1 MNLAGVIAT
10 TLTLAQVIPRGVS
23 AVLCG
28 ALMATAT
35 TGLHAQAPVSQA
47 TPTFAKDVAPI
58 LQRACQRCHRPN
70 SMAPMSLV
78 TYDDVRPW
86 ARSVKQ
92 RVVQREM
99 PPWHIDR
106 TVGIQRFKD
115 DPSLS
120 DEEIQTIATWV
131 DAGAPP
137 GDPADMP
144 PPIAWET
151 ADRFS
156 FEPDV
161 IVRLREDVTLADHG
175 SDQWLN
181 VPMEDTGLTEDRYIQ
196 MAEIKPLKGV
206 AVVHHANA
214 IARRGARAGA
224 GEIGPGE
231 GAPHIVEYAVG
242 KAGER
247 YPESSGKLLAAGSQ
261 LIMNM
266 HLHPSG
272 EETLVNTALGL
283 KLYPRGYKPERV
295 QLSRVFPYP
304 SHVEQDDIDI
314 APGESNARTDSYHYV
329 EQPMLITAFQP
340 HMHNRGKRQCLEAIY
355 PPSASAPWPESQ
367 GGPFSVR
374 PELISCADFQFNW
387 HLQYTYEDDV
397 QPLIPA
403 GTLLHLTS
411 WHDNSAAN
419 RGNPDPTAW
428 VGFGQRSID
437 EMALMWLE
445 YSYLTDAQYEAAVRT
460 RREGRDA
467 VTENQP

>member
-1 MNLAGVIAT
+1 MGIRIT
-10 TLTLAQVIPRGVS
+10 TLKLAQVKPPRASVALLGAVVLTAS
-23 AVLCG
+23 A
-28 ALMATAT
+28 
-35 TGLHAQAPVSQA
+35 GLHAQEPASGT
-47 TPTFAKDVAPI
+47 TPTFTKDVVPI

-86 ARSVKQ
+86 ARSIKQ

-120 DEEIQTIATWV
+120 DEEIHTIGAWV
-131 DAGAPP
+131 DAGAPR
-137 GDPADMP
+137 GNPADMP
-144 PPIAWET
+144 PAVAWET

-156 FEPDV
+156 FEPDL
-161 IVRLREDVTLADHG
+161 IVQLKEDITLADFG

-181 VPMEDTGLTEDRYIQ
+181 VPMEDPGLTTDRYIQ

-214 IARRGARAGA
+214 IARRGTRQ
-224 GEIGPGE
+224 GEVGPGE
-231 GAPHIVEYAVG
+231 GSPHIVEYAVG
-242 KAGER
+242 KAAER
-247 YPESSGKLLAAGSQ
+247 YPAGSGKLLAAGSQ
-261 LIMNM
+261 LVMNM
-266 HLHPSG
+266 HLHPIG
-272 EETLVNTALGL
+272 EETLVNTALAL
-283 KLYPRGYKPERV
+283 KLYPEGYTPERV
-295 QLSRVFPYP
+295 QFSRVFPYP
-304 SHVEQDDIDI
+304 SQREQDAIDI
-314 APGESNARTDSYHYV
+314 RPGDSNARTDSYHYV
-329 EQPMLITAFQP
+329 EQPMRITAYQP
-340 HMHNRGKRQCLEAIY
+340 HLHNRGKRQCLEAIY
-355 PPSASAPWPESQ
+355 PPQPSVPWPESQ

-403 GTLLHLTS
+403 GTLLHLIS

-445 YSYLTDAQYEAAVRT
+445 YNYLPDEQFEAAVRQRQE
-460 RREGRDA
+460 RRNALNEDP
-467 VTENQP
+467 Q

>member
-1 MNLAGVIAT
+1 MRLGSVLSKAAWLSSRRVSLAT
-10 TLTLAQVIPRGVS
+10 
-23 AVLCG
+23 CG
-28 ALMATAT
+28 AVVIVAVMGLTAQT
-35 TGLHAQAPVSQA
+35 AAAQSS
-47 TPTFAKDVAPI
+47 PTFTKDVVPI

-70 SMAPMSLV
+70 SMGPMSLV
-78 TYDDVRPW
+78 TYEDVRPW

-120 DEEIQTIATWV
+120 DEEIATIAAWV
-131 DAGAPP
+131 DAGSPQGNAV
-137 GDPADMP
+137 DMP
-144 PPIAWET
+144 PAVAWGD

-156 FEPDV
+156 FEPDL
-161 IVRLREDVTLADHG
+161 IVQLREDITLPDFG

-196 MAEIKPLKGV
+196 MAEIKPLRGT

-214 IARRGARAGA
+214 IARRGRRD

-231 GAPHIVEYAVG
+231 GSPHLVEYAVG
-242 KAGER
+242 KAGEH
-247 YPESSGKLLAAGSQ
+247 YPEGSGKLLAAGSQ
-261 LIMNM
+261 LVMNL
-266 HLHPSG
+266 HLHPIG
-272 EETLVNTALGL
+272 EEMKVNTALGL
-283 KLYPRGYKPERV
+283 KLYPSGYTPKRV
-295 QLSRVFPYP
+295 QFSRVFPFP
-304 SHVEQDDIDI
+304 SQMEQDEIDI
-314 APGESNARTDSYHYV
+314 PPGESNARTDSYHYV

-340 HMHNRGKRQCLEAIY
+340 HLHNRGKRQCLEAIY
-355 PPSASAPWPESQ
+355 PRSPSAPWPESQ
-367 GGPFSVR
+367 GGPYRVR

-397 QPLIPA
+397 QPLIPT
-403 GTLLHLTS
+403 GTILHLIS

-445 YSYLTDAQYEAAVRT
+445 YSYLTDEEYEAALRT
-460 RREGRDA
+460 RRAQHDA
-467 VTENQP
+467 NAGNQQ

>member
-1 MNLAGVIAT
+1 MRLGSVLSKAAWLSSRRVSLAT
-10 TLTLAQVIPRGVS
+10 
-23 AVLCG
+23 CG
-28 ALMATAT
+28 AVVIVAVMGLTAQT
-35 TGLHAQAPVSQA
+35 AAAQSS
-47 TPTFAKDVAPI
+47 PTFTKDVVPI

-70 SMAPMSLV
+70 SMGPMSLV
-78 TYDDVRPW
+78 TYEDVRPW

-120 DEEIQTIATWV
+120 DEEIATIAAWV
-131 DAGAPP
+131 DAGSPQGNA
-137 GDPADMP
+137 ADMP
-144 PPIAWET
+144 PAVAWGD

-156 FEPDV
+156 FEPDL
-161 IVRLREDVTLADHG
+161 IVQLREDITLPDFG

-196 MAEIKPLKGV
+196 MAEIKPLRGT

-214 IARRGARAGA
+214 IARRGRGD

-231 GAPHIVEYAVG
+231 GSPHLVEYAVG
-242 KAGER
+242 KAGEH
-247 YPESSGKLLAAGSQ
+247 YPEGSGKLLAAGSQ
-261 LIMNM
+261 LVMNL
-266 HLHPSG
+266 HLHPIG
-272 EETLVNTALGL
+272 EEMKVNTALGL
-283 KLYPRGYKPERV
+283 KLYPIGYTPKRV
-295 QLSRVFPYP
+295 QFSRVFPFP
-304 SHVEQDDIDI
+304 SQMEQDEIDI
-314 APGESNARTDSYHYV
+314 PPGESNARTDSYHYV

-340 HMHNRGKRQCLEAIY
+340 HLHNRGKRQCLEAIY
-355 PPSASAPWPESQ
+355 PRSPSAPWPESQ
-367 GGPFSVR
+367 GGPYRVR

-397 QPLIPA
+397 QPLIPT
-403 GTLLHLTS
+403 GTILHLIS

-445 YSYLTDAQYEAAVRT
+445 YSYLTDEEYASALRT
-460 RREGRDA
+460 RRAQHDA
-467 VTENQP
+467 NAGNQQ

>member
-1 MNLAGVIAT
+1 MRLGSVLARVAW
-10 TLTLAQVIPRGVS
+10 LSSRLASP
-23 AVLCG
+23 AACG
-28 ALMATAT
+28 AVVIVAT
-35 TGLHAQAPVSQA
+35 TGLTAQTSA
-47 TPTFAKDVAPI
+47 TQSSPTFTKDVVPI

-70 SMAPMSLV
+70 SMGPMSLV
-78 TYDDVRPW
+78 TYEDVRPW

-120 DEEIQTIATWV
+120 DEEIATIVAWV
-131 DAGAPP
+131 DAGAPQ
-137 GDPADMP
+137 GNAADMP
-144 PPIAWET
+144 PAVAWGD

-156 FEPDV
+156 FEPDL
-161 IVRLREDVTLADHG
+161 IVQLRKDITLPDFG

-196 MAEIKPLKGV
+196 MAEIKPLRGT

-214 IARRGARAGA
+214 IARRGRGD

-231 GAPHIVEYAVG
+231 GSPHLVEYAVG
-242 KAGER
+242 KAGEH
-247 YPESSGKLLAAGSQ
+247 YPEGSGKLLAAGSQ
-261 LIMNM
+261 LVMNL
-266 HLHPSG
+266 HLHPIG
-272 EETLVNTALGL
+272 EETKVNTALGL
-283 KLYPRGYKPERV
+283 KLYPSGYTPKRV
-295 QLSRVFPYP
+295 QFSRVFPFP
-304 SHVEQDDIDI
+304 SQMEQDEIDI
-314 APGESNARTDSYHYV
+314 PPGESNARTDSYHRV

-340 HMHNRGKRQCLEAIY
+340 HLHNRGKRQCLEAIY
-355 PPSASAPWPESQ
+355 PRSPTAPWPESQ
-367 GGPFSVR
+367 GGPYRVR

-397 QPLIPA
+397 QPLIPT
-403 GTLLHLTS
+403 GTILHLIS

-445 YSYLTDAQYEAAVRT
+445 YSYLTDEEYEAALRT
-460 RREGRDA
+460 RRAQHDA
-467 VTENQP
+467 NAGNQQ

>member
-1 MNLAGVIAT
+1 MRLGTVLPKVAWSS
-10 TLTLAQVIPRGVS
+10 LRWVS
-23 AVLCG
+23 PSACG
-28 ALMATAT
+28 AVIVAAT
-35 TGLHAQAPVSQA
+35 TGLAAQTSSAQSA
-47 TPTFAKDVAPI
+47 PTFTKDVAPI
-58 LQRACQRCHRPN
+58 LQRACERCHRPN
-70 SMAPMSLV
+70 SMGPMSLV
-78 TYDDVRPW
+78 TYEDVRPW

-120 DEEIQTIATWV
+120 DEEIATIAAWV

-137 GDPADMP
+137 GDAADMP
-144 PPIAWET
+144 PAVAWGA

-156 FEPDV
+156 FEPDL
-161 IVRLREDVTLADHG
+161 IVQLREDITLPDFG

-196 MAEIKPLKGV
+196 MAEIKPLRGT

-214 IARRGARAGA
+214 IARRGRGD

-231 GAPHIVEYAVG
+231 GSPHLVEYAVG
-242 KAGER
+242 KAGEH
-247 YPESSGKLLAAGSQ
+247 YPEGSGKLLAAGSQ
-261 LIMNM
+261 LVMNL
-266 HLHPSG
+266 HLHSIG
-272 EETLVNTALGL
+272 EETKVNTALGL
-283 KLYPRGYKPERV
+283 KLYPSGYTPKRV
-295 QLSRVFPYP
+295 QFSRVFPFP
-304 SHVEQDDIDI
+304 SQMEQDEIDI
-314 APGESNARTDSYHYV
+314 PPGESNARTDSYHYV

-340 HMHNRGKRQCLEAIY
+340 HLHNRGKRQCLEAIY
-355 PPSASAPWPESQ
+355 PRSPSAPWPESQ
-367 GGPFSVR
+367 GGPYRVR

-397 QPLIPA
+397 QPLIPT
-403 GTLLHLTS
+403 GTILHLIS

-445 YSYLTDAQYEAAVRT
+445 YSYLTDEEYEAALRT
-460 RREGRDA
+460 RRAQPGA
-467 VTENQP
+467 NVGNQQ

>member
-1 MNLAGVIAT
+1 MRLGSVLARVAW
-10 TLTLAQVIPRGVS
+10 LSSRLASP
-23 AVLCG
+23 AACG
-28 ALMATAT
+28 AVVIVAT
-35 TGLHAQAPVSQA
+35 TGLTAQTSA
-47 TPTFAKDVAPI
+47 TQSSPTFTKDVVPI

-70 SMAPMSLV
+70 SMGPMSLV
-78 TYDDVRPW
+78 TYEDVRPW

-120 DEEIQTIATWV
+120 DEEIATIAAWV
-131 DAGAPP
+131 DAGAPQ
-137 GDPADMP
+137 GNAADMP
-144 PPIAWET
+144 PAVAWGD

-156 FEPDV
+156 FEPDL
-161 IVRLREDVTLADHG
+161 IVQLREDITLPDFG

-196 MAEIKPLKGV
+196 MAEIKPLRGT

-214 IARRGARAGA
+214 IARRGRGD

-231 GAPHIVEYAVG
+231 GSPHLVEYAVG
-242 KAGER
+242 KAGEH
-247 YPESSGKLLAAGSQ
+247 YPEGSGKLLAAGSQ
-261 LIMNM
+261 LVMNL
-266 HLHPSG
+266 HLHPIG
-272 EETLVNTALGL
+272 EETKVNTALGL
-283 KLYPRGYKPERV
+283 KLYPSGYTPKRV
-295 QLSRVFPYP
+295 QFSRVFPFP
-304 SHVEQDDIDI
+304 SQMEQDEIDI
-314 APGESNARTDSYHYV
+314 PPGESNARTDSYHRV

-340 HMHNRGKRQCLEAIY
+340 HLHNRGKRQCLEAIY
-355 PPSASAPWPESQ
+355 PRSPSAPWPESQ
-367 GGPFSVR
+367 GGPYRVR

-397 QPLIPA
+397 QPLIPT
-403 GTLLHLTS
+403 GTILHLIS

-445 YSYLTDAQYEAAVRT
+445 YSYLTDEEYEAALRT
-460 RREGRDA
+460 RRAQHDA
-467 VTENQP
+467 NAGNQQ

>member
-1 MNLAGVIAT
+1 MRLGSVLSKVAWLSSRRASLAT
-10 TLTLAQVIPRGVS
+10 
-23 AVLCG
+23 CG
-28 ALMATAT
+28 AVVIVAVMGLTAQT
-35 TGLHAQAPVSQA
+35 AAAQSS
-47 TPTFAKDVAPI
+47 PTFTKDVVPI

-70 SMAPMSLV
+70 SMGPMSLV
-78 TYDDVRPW
+78 TYEDVRPW

-120 DEEIQTIATWV
+120 DEEIATIVAWV
-131 DAGAPP
+131 DAGSPQGNA
-137 GDPADMP
+137 ADMP
-144 PPIAWET
+144 PAVAWGD

-156 FEPDV
+156 FEPDL
-161 IVRLREDVTLADHG
+161 IVQLREDITLPDFG

-196 MAEIKPLKGV
+196 MAEIKPLRGT

-214 IARRGARAGA
+214 IARRGRGD

-231 GAPHIVEYAVG
+231 GSPHLVEYAVG
-242 KAGER
+242 KAGEH
-247 YPESSGKLLAAGSQ
+247 YPEGSGKLLAAGSQ
-261 LIMNM
+261 LVMNL
-266 HLHPSG
+266 HLHPIG
-272 EETLVNTALGL
+272 EEMKVNTALGL
-283 KLYPRGYKPERV
+283 KLYPSGYTPKRV
-295 QLSRVFPYP
+295 QFSRVFPFP
-304 SHVEQDDIDI
+304 SQMEQDEIDI
-314 APGESNARTDSYHYV
+314 PPGESNARTDSYHYV

-340 HMHNRGKRQCLEAIY
+340 HLHNRGKRQCLEAIY
-355 PPSASAPWPESQ
+355 PRSPSAPWPESQ
-367 GGPFSVR
+367 GGPYRVR

-397 QPLIPA
+397 QPLIPT
-403 GTLLHLTS
+403 GTILHLIS

-445 YSYLTDAQYEAAVRT
+445 YSYLTDEEYEAALRT
-460 RREGRDA
+460 RRAQHDA
-467 VTENQP
+467 NAGNQQ

>member
-1 MNLAGVIAT
+1 MDRMT
-10 TLTLAQVIPRGVS
+10 MRSTPFTLARLHPLGVS
-23 AVLCG
+23 VALLGVVLL
-28 ALMATAT
+28 AATAD
-35 TGLHAQAPVSQA
+35 LRAQEPTSQTA
-47 TPTFAKDVAPI
+47 PTFTKDVAPI

-120 DEEIQTIATWV
+120 DAEINTIATWV
-131 DAGAPP
+131 DAGAPR
-137 GDPADMP
+137 GNPADMP
-144 PPIAWET
+144 RPIAWET

-156 FEPDV
+156 FEPDLIV
-161 IVRLREDVTLADHG
+161 HLKEDVRLADFG

-214 IARRGARAGA
+214 IARGGVRT

-231 GAPHIVEYAVG
+231 GSPHIVEYAVG
-242 KAGER
+242 KAGEH

-266 HLHPSG
+266 HLHPIG

-295 QLSRVFPYP
+295 QFSRVFPFP
-304 SHVEQDDIDI
+304 SQVAQDDIDI
-314 APGESNARTDSYHYV
+314 SPGESNARTDSYHYV

-340 HMHNRGKRQCLEAIY
+340 HMHSRGKRQCLEAIY
-355 PPSASAPWPESQ
+355 PPAASAPWPESQ

-374 PELISCADFQFNW
+374 PEVISCADFQFNW

-411 WHDNSAAN
+411 WHDNSTAN

-428 VGFGQRSID
+428 IGFGQRSID

-445 YSYLTDAQYEAAVRT
+445 YSYLTDDEYEAAVRQ
-460 RREGRDA
+460 RRERRTA
-467 VTENQP
+467 LSSNQQ